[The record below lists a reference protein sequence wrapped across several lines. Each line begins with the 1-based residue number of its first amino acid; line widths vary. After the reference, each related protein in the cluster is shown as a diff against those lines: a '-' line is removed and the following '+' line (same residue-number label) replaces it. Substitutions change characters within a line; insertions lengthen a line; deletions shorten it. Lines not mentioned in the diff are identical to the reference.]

1 VILLISATWGCHL
14 WCSVRRQ
21 ALCIIGRIRSYKC
34 QSLKKLSKTWKT
46 NTCKELC
53 FSKWSLIAEAGPPS
67 GSSWTAVS
75 EPSAD
80 QLHHSCVQDFCL
92 WEMARLWGCRTFF
105 QDCQLK
111 LSVRIAWEYC
121 HSSHGTCPC
130 DQFPWQGVQAL
141 VQIFIDSFFLPV
153 DMEPRA
159 SCMPGIC
166 CTTVP
171 DLTPVQLIF

>member
-1 VILLISATWGCHL
+1 MQIISIKIFLNYLVKLLLL
-14 WCSVRRQ
+14 WHFWTVFAAICLSLVVSRSPVPA
-21 ALCIIGRIRSYKC
+21 AL
-34 QSLKKLSKTWKT
+34 
-46 NTCKELC
+46 E
-53 FSKWSLIAEAGPPS
+53 

-80 QLHHSCVQDFCL
+80 QLRHSCVQDFCL

-141 VQIFIDSFFLPV
+141 VQLFIDSFFLPV